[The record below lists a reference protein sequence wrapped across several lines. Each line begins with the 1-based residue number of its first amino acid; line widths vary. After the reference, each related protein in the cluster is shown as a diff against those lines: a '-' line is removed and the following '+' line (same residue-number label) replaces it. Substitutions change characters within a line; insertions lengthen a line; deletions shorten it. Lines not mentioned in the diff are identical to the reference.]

1 MAQRS
6 RSQVFPDTGVFR
18 ARVSVFDEN
27 GASASDSVAV
37 HVVLDPPVVNAGRDT
52 VAKAGE
58 SLEFTGTAAQSFGR
72 IVMWKWD
79 YDGNGSWDDSS
90 ATSPT
95 FSHAIFK
102 EGRYA
107 ATLYARDDD
116 GNVGTDYLLIDITN
130 SPLVLFGLSPR
141 DTVVSIKDSVPFR
154 AQAANAE
161 GQVRLISWDYDG
173 DGAQDEALNVNETSL
188 TFRGGYRYNV
198 AGVYKLALKVTDNSG
213 RTIKD
218 SAKITVKQDLPKAVA
233 GADTLVFTGTD
244 ITLHAKGVDSLGA
257 IIKKEWSI
265 AGANFVAVSRQDTTF
280 TAPSSVTVLNCILRV
295 TDDDG
300 FSTTDTVKVTV
311 ALHREAR
318 LDTLTVSAGKLS
330 PAFHPDSLTYRDTVG
345 LSVSSVRLSA
355 ILKDAT
361 ANMKLKGK
369 AWGSGTISDSMAL
382 NMGVNS
388 FPIAI
393 VAEDTAYKKTYT
405 VQVVKIDDVP
415 PAAPAVSVQDTTAAA
430 VLGRPIW
437 TWVSGGGGGAGY
449 RYKLDD
455 SSMSSGATA
464 TTGKSF
470 QPDTLKVLDVG
481 YHTLYVQEKD
491 SAGNWSEPGSARIW
505 VGPISWYKLDG
516 NGADSG
522 LNSAPLTLSAG
533 LAFAADRK
541 SGKLSALEFGGNG
554 GSATVGSPKV
564 AAGSDFTFSFWFKSA
579 GKDSAARFFAATPG
593 DGIFFS
599 TKLTALAF
607 GVSLPAASSVT
618 GTFAANQWTH
628 AAGVYNGKTVQ
639 LYVNGKLAGTLAAA
653 GSVSGDLTGLRFG
666 GPEEASWTGTLD
678 DIRIYR
684 RALTAAE
691 IAKLQAQ

>member
-1 MAQRS
+1 
-6 RSQVFPDTGVFR
+6 
-18 ARVSVFDEN
+18 
-27 GASASDSVAV
+27 
-37 HVVLDPPVVNAGRDT
+37 
-52 VAKAGE
+52 
-58 SLEFTGTAAQSFGR
+58 
-72 IVMWKWD
+72 
-79 YDGNGSWDDSS
+79 
-90 ATSPT
+90 
-95 FSHAIFK
+95 
-102 EGRYA
+102 
-107 ATLYARDDD
+107 
-116 GNVGTDYLLIDITN
+116 
-130 SPLVLFGLSPR
+130 
-141 DTVVSIKDSVPFR
+141 
-154 AQAANAE
+154 
-161 GQVRLISWDYDG
+161 
-173 DGAQDEALNVNETSL
+173 
-188 TFRGGYRYNV
+188 
-198 AGVYKLALKVTDNSG
+198 
-213 RTIKD
+213 
-218 SAKITVKQDLPKAVA
+218 
-233 GADTLVFTGTD
+233 
-244 ITLHAKGVDSLGA
+244 
-257 IIKKEWSI
+257 
-265 AGANFVAVSRQDTTF
+265 
-280 TAPSSVTVLNCILRV
+280 
-295 TDDDG
+295 
-300 FSTTDTVKVTV
+300 
-311 ALHREAR
+311 
-318 LDTLTVSAGKLS
+318 
-330 PAFHPDSLTYRDTVG
+330 
-345 LSVSSVRLSA
+345 
-355 ILKDAT
+355 
-361 ANMKLKGK
+361 
-369 AWGSGTISDSMAL
+369 
-382 NMGVNS
+382 
-388 FPIAI
+388 
-393 VAEDTAYKKTYT
+393 
-405 VQVVKIDDVP
+405 
-415 PAAPAVSVQDTTAAA
+415 
-430 VLGRPIW
+430 
-437 TWVSGGGGGAGY
+437 
-449 RYKLDD
+449 
-455 SSMSSGATA
+455 MSSGATA